1 MGTGG
6 SRGGPIR
13 RRSGAPPTTG
23 YGIASYRDAMSLR
36 VAALP
41 VDLLS
46 LANALEGCALTIDGA
61 VRRLGT
67 GRAEYHSSAVASLAR
82 TARSVEAS
90 VVLVARRLGAADAP
104 GGTALRLPTIA
115 IPLHTAPGYS
125 WSTQLTGPLSD
136 GDPRNDV
143 LRVAASQL
151 GVREHGRNINDYG
164 DWFGANGVFWC
175 AEFVSWVFAHAG
187 HPLPISIGA
196 RKGASGFAYCQYGR
210 DEAYKRS
217 ELFSRP
223 RPGDV
228 FFHFRRGDRGA
239 GHTGI
244 VVDVLPDG
252 RVVTIEGNAAPRN
265 GRDGGGVVKQTRSL
279 AYSRRL
285 TFWRVFP
292 QSPEDDRGPD
302 DMAPRPSTI
311 EPRRRRTRRRSTR
324 TGRR

>member
-1 MGTGG
+1 M
-6 SRGGPIR
+6 
-13 RRSGAPPTTG
+13 
-23 YGIASYRDAMSLR
+23 ASYRDAMSPR

-46 LANALEGCALTIDGA
+46 LANALEGCALTIEGA
-61 VRRLGT
+61 MRRLGT
-67 GRAEYHSSAVASLAR
+67 GRAEYHATAVASLIR

-90 VVLVARRLGAADAP
+90 VALVARRLGAADAP

-115 IPLHTAPGYS
+115 IPPSTATGSS
-125 WSTQLTGPLSD
+125 WSQLTGPLSD

-151 GVREHGRNINDYG
+151 GVREQGRNINDYG
-164 DWFGANGVFWC
+164 DWFGANGVLWC

-187 HPLPISIGA
+187 HPLPISGGA

-210 DEAYKRS
+210 DAAYKRG

-228 FFHFRRGDRGA
+228 FFHFRRGDRGP

-252 RVVTIEGNAAPRN
+252 RVVTIEGNAGPRS
-265 GRDGGGVVKQTRSL
+265 GRDGGGVVMQTRSV
-279 AYSRRL
+279 AYSRGL
-285 TFWRVFP
+285 SFWRVFP
-292 QSPEDDRGPD
+292 PSPEDDRGPD
-302 DMAPRPSTI
+302 DMAPRPSTLQ
-311 EPRRRRTRRRSTR
+311 RRPRRTRRQAARPPMR
-324 TGRR
+324 

>member
-1 MGTGG
+1 M
-6 SRGGPIR
+6 
-13 RRSGAPPTTG
+13 A
-23 YGIASYRDAMSLR
+23 
-36 VAALP
+36 
-41 VDLLS
+41 
-46 LANALEGCALTIDGA
+46 
-61 VRRLGT
+61 
-67 GRAEYHSSAVASLAR
+67 
-82 TARSVEAS
+82 
-90 VVLVARRLGAADAP
+90 LVARRLGAADAP
-104 GGTALRLPTIA
+104 GGRALPLPA
-115 IPLHTAPGYS
+115 LHLSPSGVAGDIWPV
-125 WSTQLTGPLSD
+125 QLAGPLAD

-143 LRVAASQL
+143 LRAAASQL
-151 GVREHGRNINDYG
+151 GVREQGRNITDYG

-196 RKGASGFAYCQYGR
+196 TRGASGFAYCQYGR
-210 DEAYKRS
+210 DEAYKRG

-252 RVVTIEGNAAPRN
+252 RVVTIEGNAGPRS

-279 AYSRRL
+279 AYSRGL
-285 TFWRVFP
+285 TFWRVFAP
-292 QSPEDDRGPD
+292 SPEDDRGPD
-302 DMAPRPSTI
+302 DLAPRPSTL

-324 TGRR
+324 TATR

>member
-1 MGTGG
+1 MT
-6 SRGGPIR
+6 P
-13 RRSGAPPTTG
+13 
-23 YGIASYRDAMSLR
+23 R

-41 VDLLS
+41 IDLLS

-61 VRRLGT
+61 SRRLGV
-67 GRAEYHSSAVASLAR
+67 GRAVNYVGSVASLAR
-82 TARSVEAS
+82 TCRSVEAS
-90 VVLVARRLGAADAP
+90 VTVVARRLGAADAP
-104 GGTALRLPTIA
+104 GGRALHLPAIGISPSIA
-115 IPLHTAPGYS
+115 AVSP
-125 WSTQLTGPLSD
+125 WSGQLAGPFAD
-136 GDPRNDV
+136 EDATNDV

-151 GVREHGRNINDYG
+151 GVREKGRNISDYG
-164 DWFGANGVFWC
+164 EWFGANGVFWC

-187 HPLPISIGA
+187 RPLPISIGA
-196 RKGASGFAYCQYGR
+196 RKGASGYAFCQYGR
-210 DEAYKRS
+210 DAAYKRG

-252 RVVTIEGNAAPRN
+252 RVVTIEGNAGPQS

-279 AYSRRL
+279 AYSRAL

-292 QSPEDDRGPD
+292 PSPEDDRGPD
-302 DMAPRPSTI
+302 DLAPRPSTLA
-311 EPRRRRTRRRSTR
+311 PQRRRARRRSTR
-324 TGRR
+324 AARR